1 MNEFNKPYDQFSQ
14 NETTGSSSGIGTAA
28 TRARDKVADKAAE
41 LGNTV
46 ANTVTDF
53 RRRAADKLDDSR
65 HTAADAIDNT
75 ATSLHSGSDQLAAMG
90 HSAAD
95 SMKSTA
101 NYLRTTDLKGM
112 GNDIQDFVKR
122 YPGPALA
129 AAALLGFVLARGFG
143 NRD

>member
-1 MNEFNKPYDQFSQ
+1 MDDFDKQYDSQ
-14 NETTGSSSGIGTAA
+14 NEMTSSTGGMGTAA

-46 ANTVTDF
+46 SSALTDL
-53 RRRAADKLDDSR
+53 RRRATDKLDDTR
-65 HTAADAIDNT
+65 HTAADAIDTT
-75 ATSLHSGSDQLAAMG
+75 AASLHTGSDQLAAMG

-101 NYLRTTDLKGM
+101 DYLRTTDLKGM
-112 GNDIQDFVKR
+112 ANDIQNFVKR

-129 AAALLGFVLARGFG
+129 AAAILGFVLARGFQ
-143 NRD
+143 RQRLV